1 MTSAIRLGLPV
12 VLFLF
17 VGVAGVLLLRDVQA
31 LEPILRDVQDDLLV
45 ASAALESGDE
55 PTAREA
61 VAAAADGV
69 DRAQR
74 RADGPL
80 WPIAANIPR
89 YGASA
94 DAVTEGVV
102 LAEATVELAA
112 EALDEA
118 LVLIDEGAAAF
129 IGPGGRIDT
138 SALADAATSL
148 EALPLE
154 PVREARDRLAAL
166 PASGLVGP
174 ALPARDAAVSRATA
188 VIDLLDRGQTGAMVF
203 GSFLGGEEPRTYLMA
218 VQNNGELRGTGGL
231 FAYLAELTFVDGAI
245 DIRPTEDEGL
255 VEDLI
260 SRSGRTIGFDV
271 DDAVDAPAD
280 FVDRYGSNAG
290 AAIIQS
296 TNLDPDLPTVGPV
309 LLDLYADRTGR
320 TLDGVIVTDPF
331 ALQQILGATGG
342 PLDVPAIA
350 LAEAPGLPDQLTR
363 NNAAQTLLID
373 VYDEFGGLNPARRD
387 FDELVTLAVFQRL
400 VSGGWEPATL
410 ARAFGEAA
418 AERHLQLYSTDA
430 EEQAGFETLGLAGE
444 MTDPDEV
451 GDFLAVTGVNAGP
464 DKSDV
469 HVSHRMSA
477 DITLNAR
484 PGAVPWQVL
493 RDAEVTVEIDNPL
506 RPDDHDDYITGTN
519 EPVPVGSGASP
530 RVTDAL
536 NRTWFTIWSP
546 DSTRITALRDGVQG
560 EVLRTGTIHGHNAI
574 DYFLE
579 TPSASTAAFSA
590 PYTGALELQQTG
602 RRYLYELLL
611 WRQAK
616 GIADVWDV
624 RVTPPAGLVVDQVRV
639 EGGGEPTTG
648 LGPAEP
654 QPLEA
659 VVEADG
665 TVRLTG
671 SVTRDTTLK
680 VWFVAG

>member
-1 MTSAIRLGLPV
+1 MTTAVRAGLPAV
-12 VLFLF
+12 VLLALA
-17 VGVAGVLLLRDVQA
+17 VVGVLLLRDVTA
-31 LEPILRDVQDDLLV
+31 LEPILRGIQDDLLV
-45 ASAALESGDE
+45 AATAVEQGDE
-55 PTAREA
+55 ETARVAIEDA
-61 VAAAADGV
+61 AAGVAAA
-69 DRAQR
+69 QE

-80 WPIAANIPR
+80 WPAAALVPR
-89 YGASA
+89 FGASA
-94 DAVTEGVV
+94 EAVTEGVA
-102 LAEATVELAA
+102 LAAATVDLAT
-112 EALDEA
+112 EALEEA

-129 IGPGGRIDT
+129 VGAGGRVDT
-138 SALADAATSL
+138 SALAAAAATL
-148 EALPLE
+148 DGLPID
-154 PVREARDRLAAL
+154 PVRESRDRLASL

-174 ALPARDAAVSRATA
+174 GLAARDNAVSRATA
-188 VIDLLDRGQTGAMVF
+188 VIDQVARGRIGASVF
-203 GSFLGGEEPRTYLMA
+203 GSFLGGEQSRTYLLG

-231 FAYLAELTFVDGAI
+231 LSYLAEITVTDGAI
-245 DIRPTEDEGL
+245 DIRAIDEEGL

-260 SRSGRTIGFDV
+260 SRSNATFGLQV
-271 DDAVDAPAD
+271 EEPVDAPAD

-290 AAIIQS
+290 NAIIQS
-296 TNLDPDLPTVGPV
+296 ANLDPDLPTVGPV
-309 LLDLYADRTGR
+309 LLNLYADRTGR
-320 TLDGVIVTDPF
+320 TLDGIVLTDPF
-331 ALQQILGATGG
+331 ALEAILGATGG
-342 PLDVPAIA
+342 PLDVPDVA
-350 LAEAPGLPDQLTR
+350 LAEAPGLPATLTST
-363 NNAAQTLLID
+363 NAAQTLLID

-400 VSGGWEPATL
+400 TSGGWEPATL
-410 ARAFGEAA
+410 ARAMADAA
-418 AERHLQLYSTDA
+418 AERHLQLFSVDPD
-430 EEQAGFETLGLAGE
+430 EQAGFETLGIAGA
-444 MTDPDEV
+444 MTDPGAVTDL
-451 GDFLAVTGVNAGP
+451 LAVTGVNAGQ

-469 HVSHRMSA
+469 HVSHRISA
-477 DITLNAR
+477 DIQLRAR

-493 RDAEVTVEIDNPL
+493 RDGDITVEVDNPL
-506 RPDDHDDYITGTN
+506 RPEDHDEYITGTTS
-519 EPVPVGSGASP
+519 PAPVGEPSRYS
-530 RVTDAL
+530 RDAL
-536 NRTWFTIWSP
+536 NRTWFTIWTP
-546 DSTRITALRDGVQG
+546 DSTRVTSLRDGVQG
-560 EVLRTGTIHGHNAI
+560 EILRTGSIHGHNAI

-590 PYTGALELQQTG
+590 PYTGPLLLEQTG

-639 EGGGEPTTG
+639 EGGGDPTTG